1 MPGAIGTMGN
11 AASKSL
17 KKGPNGP
24 FLIPRTSAAWARKQR
39 RDKRA
44 KHAELHEDEQPFEA
58 AL

>member
-1 MPGAIGTMGN
+1 MR
-11 AASKSL
+11 
-17 KKGPNGP
+17 KGPSGP
-24 FLIPRTSAAWARKQR
+24 FLILETKRLKTNEAWARKQR